1 MTRVEFKKT
10 FSRGTLSGITVND
23 RLTCSGMEEAL
34 DWVERVNENI
44 RKGYLEYFISEI
56 NYVEVL

>member
-1 MTRVEFKKT
+1 MTRIEFKKT
-10 FSRGTLSGITVND
+10 FTRGHLSGLSVND
-23 RLTCSGMEEAL
+23 RLTCSNMEEAL
-34 DWVERVNENI
+34 DWVARVSENI

>member
-1 MTRVEFKKT
+1 MTRIEFKNT
-10 FSRGTLSGITVND
+10 FTRGTLSGITVND

-34 DWVERVNENI
+34 DWVERVNESI